1 MRPLPVYRPKAKAAG
16 APIRVRRPPVLFRP
30 LHSILFL
37 LKSF

>member
-30 LHSILFL
+30 SPLQIIPF
-37 LKSF
+37 